1 MNAHKSHILIV
12 DDDDISNV
20 LLDRLLEGAGHKTT
34 SLKSANAL
42 MDYLENDIPDMI
54 LLDIVMPNM
63 SGLEALKLIRSRFS
77 GAELPIIMLSSLS
90 EQESILS
97 AFELG
102 ANDYITKPASPQIAM
117 ARVNTQLNLSKYYQD
132 SLKKKEL
139 ETLNA
144 MIVTYNHEVN
154 NPLFIV
160 TTNLKSDIK
169 DMDNKML
176 KSAREAT
183 NRILEIVK
191 KIHAATDGIIEY
203 EEYGLGDKMIKLK
216 K

>member
-1 MNAHKSHILIV
+1 MNAPKSKILIV
-12 DDDDISNV
+12 DDDEISNV
-20 LLDRLLEGAGHKTT
+20 LLDKLLKGAGHETT
-34 SLKSANAL
+34 CLHSATEL
-42 MDYLENDIPDMI
+42 MDYLERETPDLI
-54 LLDIVMPNM
+54 LLDIVMPKM
-63 SGLEALKLIRSRFS
+63 SGTEALRLIRDKFTC
-77 GAELPIIMLSSLS
+77 AELPIIMMSSLS
-90 EQESILS
+90 EQESILE

-117 ARVNTQLNLSKYYQD
+117 ARVNTHLSLKKYYVD
-132 SLKKKEL
+132 SIRKKEL

-160 TTNLKSDIK
+160 TTNLKNDIK

-183 NRILEIVK
+183 NRILEIVR
-191 KIHAATDGIIEY
+191 KIHEASNGNIEY
-203 EEYGLGDKMIKLK
+203 EEYGLGDKMIKLNK
-216 K
+216 